1 MAAATLIIVCCR
13 FYPALFKEQDLYH
26 AAIPGRAIQR
36 NGEHSH
42 ALFWL
47 LVYVLSTLT
56 SIIYLGALAVSA
68 ISGISFE
75 ACIADW
81 PCLRSW
87 LRSWNESD
95 WIHGCISGFCI
106 DHGWLGNHLPGAD
119 FGNPIILDM
128 EMMSGK
134 DWL

>member
-1 MAAATLIIVCCR
+1 L
-13 FYPALFKEQDLYH
+13 LFVFIPLYLKNKIYYH

-42 ALFWL
+42 GAVLAV
-47 LVYVLSTLT
+47 VYVFVNLT

-75 ACIADW
+75 ACIAGLALFAIVVTLGGMKVIGYTDVFQVFVLIW
-81 PCLRSW
+81 V
-87 LRSWNESD
+87 
-95 WIHGCISGFCI
+95 
-106 DHGWLGNHLPGAD
+106 LGNHLPGAD
-119 FGNPIILDM
+119 FGYPIILDM